1 MSFFKLFNKKEEKPN
16 MAIALPISELTQSS
30 AIESK
35 ENEVSQDS
43 VSNRPLTV
51 SYATGWPIDIIY
63 GYLHKNYEEKGFEDA
78 MVKSDLTFRDMNLNI
93 IRNKILMVF
102 REINL
107 NYDVLKN
114 ELETRIA
121 NCNAAGLLTTVSE
134 IERNI
139 AIIDTH
145 RAELQKL
152 ESDFRN
158 NTNEASIP
166 LQSYECGFLR
176 GISTISLSVTN
187 RTGRA
192 TSFSRVPS
200 QSDTKITA

>member
-1 MSFFKLFNKKEEKPN
+1 MNLFNFFNKKEKPD
-16 MAIALPISELTQSS
+16 MTIALPISELTQSS
-30 AIESK
+30 TIESK
-35 ENEVSQDS
+35 ENGVSQDS
-43 VSNRPLTV
+43 ESNRPLTV

-139 AIIDTH
+139 AIVDTH

-176 GISTISLSVTN
+176 GISTIALSVAN

-200 QSDTKITA
+200 QSDIKITA

>member
-114 ELETRIA
+114 ELVV
-121 NCNAAGLLTTVSE
+121 CKV
-134 IERNI
+134 
-139 AIIDTH
+139 
-145 RAELQKL
+145 
-152 ESDFRN
+152 
-158 NTNEASIP
+158 
-166 LQSYECGFLR
+166 
-176 GISTISLSVTN
+176 
-187 RTGRA
+187 
-192 TSFSRVPS
+192 
-200 QSDTKITA
+200 